1 MEILP
6 NTRTAAPVTPPA
18 PAEETPTTGAI
29 ASDFETF
36 LTLLTAQM
44 RNQDPLKPMEST
56 EYVAQLASFSSVEQ
70 QVRTNDSLGRIFDLL
85 SGGAA
90 DGLAEWIGK
99 EVRAPGKADYAGT
112 PVEVE
117 VTPVQGAERSMLV
130 VTNDFGQVV
139 ASQLVE
145 PGDGMV
151 TWNGTTD
158 LGSPASHGRYGFR
171 LEGYAGDT
179 KIGTSEGRIFAPV
192 TEVRF
197 RDGSPVLVTEQ
208 GWEVPLAEV
217 TALR

>member
-1 MEILP
+1 MEIP
-6 NTRTAAPVTPPA
+6 PTTRSAAQATPA
-18 PAEETPTTGAI
+18 PKVQEATSNGAI

-70 QVRTNDSLGRIFDLL
+70 QVRTNDSLERIFDLL

-99 EVRAPGKADYAGT
+99 EVRAPGKIDYAGQ
-112 PVEVE
+112 PVEAE
-117 VTPVQGAERSMLV
+117 VTPIEGAERSMLV

-139 ASQLVE
+139 ASQVVA
-145 PGDGMV
+145 PDDGMV
-151 TWNGTTD
+151 TWDGTTD
-158 LGSPASHGRYGFR
+158 LGTAAHGRYAIRIDGY
-171 LEGYAGDT
+171 EGDR
-179 KIGTSEGRIFAPV
+179 KLGTSEGRVFAPV

-197 RDGSPVLVTEQ
+197 RDGMPVLVTEQ
-208 GWEVPLAEV
+208 GAEVPLAEV